1 MKMKKQLLKTLLIA
15 IGTLNI
21 NFVMALEYRVYSA
34 AGIKIPMIELTQIF
48 NQSNPLSP
56 VVNDFDT
63 AGAAENKFLADKG
76 SACLITTQ
84 SRIDRAIQT
93 GALQGHGA
101 LPLVDTVAGIAFS
114 GPVKPKISNTPE
126 LIQALQQAKSIA
138 FSDPARGATVG
149 LHFQQMIKKLG
160 LEKEVMAKAILA
172 KDGVETMQLV
182 SSKKVELGI
191 TQVSEII
198 QADASTLVGPFPA
211 EFELS
216 SRYALWC
223 KNPSD
228 EGVQQLINLLKSD
241 RGAQTL
247 TQHGLRVVK

>member
-1 MKMKKQLLKTLLIA
+1 MKKRILKFILITVS
-15 IGTLNI
+15 TLNTGL
-21 NFVMALEYRVYSA
+21 VMALEYRVYSA
-34 AGIKIPMIELTQIF
+34 AGMKIPMIELTQIF
-48 NQSNPLSP
+48 NQVNPSSI

-63 AGAAENKFLADKG
+63 AGAAENKFFADKN

-84 SRIDRAIQT
+84 TRIDRAIQT
-93 GALQGHGA
+93 GTLQGHGA
-101 LPLVDTVAGIAFS
+101 IPLVDTVAGIAFS
-114 GPVKPKISNTPE
+114 GPSKPKISNTPE

-149 LHFQQMIKKLG
+149 LHFQEMIKKLG
-160 LEKEVMAKAILA
+160 LEKEVMAKAFLA

-182 SSKKVELGI
+182 TTKKVELGI

-211 EFELS
+211 EFELA

-223 KNPSD
+223 KNPAD
-228 EGVQQLINLLKSD
+228 ERIQQLINLLKSD
-241 RGAQTL
+241 RGAQVL